1 MAEINAR
8 NRQQA
13 WYASWFD
20 SPYYPLLYRHRDE
33 AEAAHF
39 IAALCQYLQPEPGS
53 TALDLACGRGRHA
66 LVMAREGLR
75 VTGLDLSESSI
86 SEAQLLANAHPALA
100 LGFARHDMRDVY
112 QENAFD
118 LIFNLFTSFGYFEDE
133 NDDQKVLKAIWAGLK
148 PGGRFVFDFLHA
160 PYVQE
165 TFVPSEEKELDGVHF
180 SIARH
185 ITESWIVKQ
194 ISIVDGNH
202 QYRFFEQVRHYQPDE
217 LSQMLKKAGFD
228 ILRQFGNYQLELPTD
243 DSPRCIFICQKPW
256 NS

>member
-1 MAEINAR
+1 MAEVNPAD
-8 NRQQA
+8 RQQA

-33 AEAAHF
+33 AEAATF
-39 IAALCQYLQPEPGS
+39 ISALCQYLQPEPGS

-86 SEAQLLANAHPALA
+86 REAQVLAQAHPALA
-100 LGFARHDMRDVY
+100 LGFAKHDMREIY
-112 QENAFD
+112 QEGAFD
-118 LIFNLFTSFGYFEDE
+118 LVFNLFTSFGYFEDE
-133 NDDQKVLKAIWAGLK
+133 QDDLRVLKAIWAGLK

-165 TFVPSEEKELDGVHF
+165 SFVPKEEKVMEGVHF
-180 SIARH
+180 AISRH

-194 ISIVDGNH
+194 ISVTDGGH
-202 QYRFFEQVRHYQPDE
+202 HYRFFEQVRHHQPE
-217 LSQMLKKAGFD
+217 GLMVLLEQAGFN
-228 ILRQFGNYQLELPTD
+228 IQRLFGNYQLEPHNS